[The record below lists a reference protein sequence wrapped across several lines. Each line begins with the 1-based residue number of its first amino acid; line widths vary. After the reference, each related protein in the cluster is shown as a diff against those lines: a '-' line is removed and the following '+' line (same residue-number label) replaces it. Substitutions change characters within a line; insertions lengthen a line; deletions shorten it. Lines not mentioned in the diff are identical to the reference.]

1 VDNES
6 QQGVSRATGGVA
18 NPEVEPK
25 AKRRRFTAE
34 YKARI
39 LAEVD
44 SSSGQ
49 MGAILRREGLYSSH
63 LSNWRKAARAATVKA
78 LSKKRGRKGKSEAE
92 REVERLRRD
101 KARLEHELYKARVI
115 IDGQKKLA
123 EVLGVTLPTL
133 AELGLPPE
141 DESE

>member
-1 VDNES
+1 MNNES
-6 QQGVSRATGGVA
+6 QQGVSRANGSVA

-44 SSSGQ
+44 ASPGQ
-49 MGAILRREGLYSSH
+49 TGAILRREGLYSSH
-63 LSNWRKAARAATVKA
+63 LGNWRKAARAATVKA

-101 KARLEHELYKARVI
+101 KARLERELYKARVI
-115 IDGQKKLA
+115 IDGKKN
-123 EVLGVTLPTL
+123 LPRYW
-133 AELGLPPE
+133 A
-141 DESE
+141 